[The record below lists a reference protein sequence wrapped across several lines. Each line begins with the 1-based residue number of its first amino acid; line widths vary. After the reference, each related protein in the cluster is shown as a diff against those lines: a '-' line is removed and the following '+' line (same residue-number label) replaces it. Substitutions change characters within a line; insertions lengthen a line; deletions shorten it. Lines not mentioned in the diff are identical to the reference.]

1 MTLAKFNWR
10 ALERK
15 WQKKWAWAKVDQTDP
30 DPRRPKYFVTA
41 AYPYPNS
48 PQHIGH
54 GRTYTIADANARF
67 HRMRGY
73 NTLYPMGFHYTGTPL
88 YAMAKRL
95 SQNDPEIVKT
105 FTEVYRIPR
114 QKFDQ
119 LKEPKRMA
127 EYFRNDIK
135 KGMIEIGYS
144 IDWRREFTTIDHVY
158 NRFIQWH
165 FRWLD
170 QHGYITKGT
179 HPVAWCPNDKNPVGT
194 VDTQGDLE
202 PEIGESSLIKFLQ
215 DEIVYPTATLR
226 PETIFGVTNLWVNP
240 EAQYVQARVDEEQ
253 WIVSLEAVATLEH
266 QNHKISIEREL
277 SGKELLWKTLTNPVT
292 QAIIP
297 ILPARFVEPD
307 NGTGIVMSVPGHAP
321 YDYQALTELK
331 TNPSLPDHAKAIVE
345 KIEPISV
352 ITLEGFSQSPAA
364 DIVKK
369 YGITDQKDPR
379 LAEATK
385 DLYSK
390 EFHNGSMNENAKPY
404 TGQSVE
410 QARQTIIQE
419 LTNAGKLTKLYEIL
433 NKPIICRCGT
443 RVVVH
448 IVDNQWFINYGDPDW
463 KKQAHLCLDQM
474 AILPEERRNE
484 FNYAL
489 DWLKERACARKV
501 GLGTRLPWD
510 PDWII
515 EALSDSV
522 IYMAY
527 YILAKYLAKDWVSFK
542 RFEKSPEDLPDAFFD
557 YIFLGEGS
565 AEAIIRETRISKR
578 TIEGIRKEFTY
589 FYPVDMRH
597 SAKDLVSNHLSM
609 YIFHH
614 TALFP
619 RNLWP
624 KAIVANGF
632 VLMERAKMSKSLE
645 NIIPLRQAIAKFGA
659 DPLRIGVLSTAELNQ
674 DTDFSE
680 SLVATIQERLVNLVA
695 QSRKLGRRRVS
706 GKSSSSTL
714 DRWML
719 SRLNSAAQTATTA
732 MEKLRVREVINT
744 VLYQIE
750 NDTAWYQ
757 RRLGPRKKSRE
768 GRDRVLKQV
777 FDFKARMIAP
787 LAPHVAE
794 EMWASLGNKGMVAK
808 ADWPEFDESLHDSA
822 AEAAESIIRQT
833 LDDTA
838 EILRATGLTPKRITY
853 YSAAL
858 WKWRVYQKALDM
870 AVKSQTDQGTFIR
883 DVMSEP
889 ELRSIGKP
897 AADFASKSIR
907 QATQMKEELRKS
919 RVGLELKEMKIL
931 EDAMDFF
938 SREFKA
944 EIQVGQEGEKRVNDP
959 KDRAR
964 SAEPYRPAIFIE

>member
-1 MTLAKFNWR
+1 MAKFNWR
-10 ALERK
+10 ALEQK
-15 WQKKWAWAKVDQTDP
+15 WQKKWAWGKVDQTDP

-54 GRTYTIADANARF
+54 ARTYTIADANARF

-95 SQNDPEIVKT
+95 RESDPEIVKT
-105 FTEVYRIPR
+105 FTEIYHIPET
-114 QKFDQ
+114 KLEG

-144 IDWRREFTTIDHVY
+144 IDWRREFTTIDHLY

-165 FRWLD
+165 FRWLN
-170 QHGYITKGT
+170 QHGLITKGT
-179 HPVAWCPNDKNPVGT
+179 HPVAWCPNDENPVGT
-194 VDTQGDLE
+194 VDTQGDVE

-215 DEIVYPTATLR
+215 DDIVYPTATLR
-226 PETIFGVTNLWVNP
+226 PETVYGVTNLWVNP
-240 EAQYVQARVDEEQ
+240 EAQYVQARVDEER
-253 WIVSLEAVATLEH
+253 WIVSLEAVATLAH
-266 QNHKISIEREL
+266 QNHRTSVEREF
-277 SGKELLWKTLTNPVT
+277 SGRELLWKTVTNPVT
-292 QAIIP
+292 QEIIP
-297 ILPARFVEPD
+297 ILPAGFVEPD

-331 TNPSLPDHAKAIVE
+331 TSPSLPDDARAIVE

-352 ITLEGFSQSPAA
+352 ITLDGFSQSPAA

-369 YGITDQKDPR
+369 YGIADQKDPR

-390 EFHNGSMNENAKPY
+390 EFHGGMMNENARPYVGKP
-404 TGQSVE
+404 VE
-410 QARQTIIQE
+410 QARREIIQE
-419 LTNAGKLTKLYEIL
+419 LTSDGRLAKLYEIL
-433 NKPIICRCGT
+433 NKPITCRCGT

-463 KKQAHLCLDQM
+463 KKQAHLCLDEM

-484 FNYAL
+484 FNYAI
-489 DWLKERACARKV
+489 DWLRERACARKV

-510 PDWII
+510 PEWII

-527 YILAKYLAKDWVSFK
+527 YILAKYLANYWVSFK
-542 RFEKSPEDLPDAFFD
+542 KFEKTPENLPDSFFN

-565 AEAIIRETRISKR
+565 SDAITRETGISKR
-578 TIEGIRKEFTY
+578 ILEGIRNEFTH

-597 SAKDLVSNHLSM
+597 SGKDLVSNHLSM
-609 YIFHH
+609 FIFHH

-619 RNLWP
+619 KNLWP
-624 KAIVANGF
+624 KGIVANGF
-632 VLMERAKMSKSLE
+632 VLMERQKMSKSLE

-680 SLVATIQERLVNLVA
+680 SLVSTIQERLVNLVA

-706 GKSSSSTL
+706 GKNKPSTL
-714 DRWML
+714 DKWML

-757 RRLGPRKKSRE
+757 RRLGPRKKQD

-794 EMWASLGNKGMVAK
+794 EMWASLGNKGIVAK
-808 ADWPEFDESLHDSA
+808 ADWPEFDESLHDST

-853 YSAAL
+853 YSAAP
-858 WKWRVYQKALDM
+858 WKWRIYQKALGI
-870 AVKSQTDQGTFIR
+870 AVISQTDQGSFIR

-889 ELRSIGKP
+889 ELRGIGKP
-897 AADFASKSIR
+897 AADFASKAIR
-907 QATQMKEELRKS
+907 QATQMKEELRNA
-919 RVGLELKEMKIL
+919 RVGVELKEMKIL
-931 EDAMDFF
+931 EDAKDFF
-938 SREFKA
+938 GREFKA
-944 EIQVGQEGEKRVNDP
+944 EIYIGQEGEKRVSDP

>member
-1 MTLAKFNWR
+1 MAKFNWR

-73 NTLYPMGFHYTGTPL
+73 NALYPMGFHYTGTPL

-95 SQNDPEIVKT
+95 RENDPEIVKT

-114 QKFDQ
+114 TKFDS

-144 IDWRREFTTIDHVY
+144 IDWRREFTTIDHLY

-165 FRWLD
+165 FRWLN

-194 VDTQGDLE
+194 VDTQGDIE
-202 PEIGESSLIKFLQ
+202 PEIGESYIIKFRQ
-215 DEIVYPTATLR
+215 GESVYPTATLR
-226 PETIFGVTNLWVNP
+226 PETIFGVTNLWINP
-240 EAQYVQARVDEEQ
+240 EAQYVEARVDDER
-253 WIVSLEAVATLEH
+253 WVVSLETVATLEH
-266 QNHKISIEREL
+266 QNHKVSVEREFP
-277 SGKELLWKTLTNPVT
+277 GRELLWRTVTNPVT
-292 QAIIP
+292 DASIP
-297 ILPARFVEPD
+297 ILPAQFVEPD
-307 NGTGIVMSVPGHAP
+307 NGTGMVMSVPGHAP
-321 YDYQALTELK
+321 YDYQALSELK
-331 TNPSLPDHAKAIVE
+331 TDLSLPNSARELVE
-345 KIEPISV
+345 RIEPIPV
-352 ITLEGFSQSPAA
+352 ITLEGHSKSPAS

-369 YGITDQKDPR
+369 YAIAGQKDPR

-385 DLYSK
+385 DLYLK
-390 EFHNGSMNENAKPY
+390 EFRNGIMNE
-404 TGQSVE
+404 S
-410 QARQTIIQE
+410 ARQYAGEPVAVARQAIVKE
-419 LTNAGKLTKLYEIL
+419 LADTGKLAKLYEIL
-433 NKPIICRCGT
+433 NRPITCRCGT

-463 KKQAHLCLDQM
+463 KKLAHACLDQM
-474 AILPEERRNE
+474 TILPEERRNE

-542 RFEKSPEDLPDAFFD
+542 KFEKSPDNLPDSFFN
-557 YIFLGEGS
+557 YIYLGEGS
-565 AEAIIRETRISKR
+565 PDAITHETGISKR
-578 TIEGIRKEFTY
+578 ILEGIRNEFTY

-624 KAIVANGF
+624 KGVVANGF

-706 GKSSSSTL
+706 GKSKPSTL
-714 DRWML
+714 DKWML
-719 SRLNSAAQTATTA
+719 SRLNSAAQTATA
-732 MEKLRVREVINT
+732 SMEKLRVREVINT
-744 VLYQIE
+744 VLYSIE
-750 NDTAWYQ
+750 NDAGWYQ
-757 RRLGPRKKSRE
+757 RRLGPRKKQD

-777 FDFKARMIAP
+777 YDFKARMIAP

-794 EMWASLGNKGMVAK
+794 EMWASLGNKGLVAK
-808 ADWPEFDESLHDSA
+808 ADWPEFDASLHDSV
-822 AEAAESIIRQT
+822 AEGAESIIRQT

-838 EILRATGLTPKRITY
+838 EILKATGLTPKRITY
-853 YSAAL
+853 YSAAA
-858 WKWRVYQKALDM
+858 WKWRIYQKALDM
-870 AVKSQTDQGTFIR
+870 GVMSQTEQGNFIR
-883 DVMSEP
+883 EVMSDA

-897 AADFASKSIR
+897 AADFASKAIR
-907 QATQMKEELRKS
+907 QATQMKEELRNS
-919 RVGLELKEMKIL
+919 RVGLGLKEMKIL
-931 EDAMDFF
+931 EDAKDFF

-944 EIQVGQEGEKRVNDP
+944 EIQVGLEGEKRVSDP

-964 SAEPYRPAIFIE
+964 TAEPYRPAIFIE

>member
-1 MTLAKFNWR
+1 MAKFNWR
-10 ALERK
+10 ALEGK

-54 GRTYTIADANARF
+54 ARTYTIADANARF

-105 FTEVYRIPR
+105 FTEIYRIPAT
-114 QKFDQ
+114 KFDQ

-144 IDWRREFTTIDHVY
+144 IDWRREFTTIDPFY

-165 FRWLD
+165 FRWLNK
-170 QHGYITKGT
+170 HGFITRGT

-194 VDTQGDLE
+194 VDTQGDIE
-202 PEIGESSLIKFLQ
+202 PEIGESYLIKFRQ
-215 DEIVYPTATLR
+215 GDVVYPTATLR
-226 PETIFGVTNLWVNP
+226 PETVFGVTNLWVNP
-240 EAQYVQARVDEEQ
+240 EAKYVQARIDGEQ

-266 QNHKISIEREL
+266 QNHKVSVEREF
-277 SGKELLWKTLTNPVT
+277 SGEDLLWKTVANPETDATV
-292 QAIIP
+292 P

-307 NGTGIVMSVPGHAP
+307 TGTGIVMSVPGHAP
-321 YDYQALTELK
+321 YDYQALLELK
-331 TNPSLPDHAKAIVE
+331 TNTSIPTDSKALVE
-345 KIEPISV
+345 RIEPVSV
-352 ITLEGFSQSPAA
+352 INLEGFSRIPAA

-369 YGITDQKDPR
+369 FEITDQKDPR

-390 EFHNGSMNENAKPY
+390 EFHSGVMNENAQPY
-404 TGQSVE
+404 ANQSVDD
-410 QARQTIIQE
+410 ARRAIIKE
-419 LTNAGKLTKLYEIL
+419 LADTGKSARLYEIL
-433 NKPIICRCGT
+433 NRPITCRCGT

-448 IVDNQWFINYGDPDW
+448 IVDNQWFINYGDPEW
-463 KKQAHLCLDQM
+463 KKLAHSCLDAM
-474 AILPEERRNE
+474 SILPEERRNE
-484 FNYAL
+484 FNYAI
-489 DWLKERACARKV
+489 DWLRERACARKV

-510 PDWII
+510 PEWII

-527 YILAKYLAKDWVSFK
+527 YILAKYLAKDWVIFK
-542 RFEKSPEDLPDAFFD
+542 KFEKSTETLPDAFFN

-565 AEAIIRETRISKR
+565 SESITRETGISKR
-578 TIEGIRKEFTY
+578 IVEGIRKEFTY

-609 YIFHH
+609 FLFHH

-624 KAIVANGF
+624 QGIVANGF

-659 DPLRIGVLSTAELNQ
+659 DPLRIGVLATAELNQ

-680 SLVATIQERLVNLVA
+680 SLVTTIQERLVNLVA

-706 GKSSSSTL
+706 GKSNSSTL
-714 DRWML
+714 DKWML
-719 SRLNSAAQTATTA
+719 SRLNSATQTATTA

-744 VLYQIE
+744 ILYNID

-757 RRLGPRKKSRE
+757 RRLGPRKKSHD
-768 GRDRVLKQV
+768 GRDKVLKNV
-777 FDFKARMIAP
+777 FDFKALMIAP

-794 EMWASLGNKGMVAK
+794 EMWTSLGNRGMVAK
-808 ADWPEFDESLHDSA
+808 ADWPEFEERLHDTM
-822 AEAAESIIRQT
+822 AEAAESIVRQT

-853 YSAAL
+853 YSAAP
-858 WKWRVYQKALDM
+858 WKWGIYQKALDM
-870 AVKSQTDQGTFIR
+870 AVKSQSDQGNFIK
-883 DVMSEP
+883 DVMSDP

-897 AADFASKSIR
+897 AADFASKAIR
-907 QATQMKEELRKS
+907 QATQMKEELRKA
-919 RVGLELKEMKIL
+919 RVGVELREMKIL
-931 EDAMDFF
+931 EDAKDFF

-944 EIQVGQEGEKRVNDP
+944 EIKVGQEGEKRVNDP

>member
-1 MTLAKFNWR
+1 MTTAKFNWR

-15 WQKKWAWAKVDQTDP
+15 WQKRWAWAKVDQADP
-30 DPRRPKYFVTA
+30 DPHRPKYFVTA

-54 GRTYTIADANARF
+54 ARTYTIADANARF

-114 QKFDQ
+114 KKFDL

-144 IDWRREFTTIDHVY
+144 IDWRREFTTIDHLY
-158 NRFIQWH
+158 SRFIQWH
-165 FRWLD
+165 FRWLN
-170 QHGYITKGT
+170 QHGFITKGI

-194 VDTQGDLE
+194 VDTQGDIE
-202 PEIGESSLIKFLQ
+202 PEIGESYLIKFHEEGL
-215 DEIVYPTATLR
+215 VYPTATLR
-226 PETIFGVTNLWVNP
+226 PETIFGVTNLWINP
-240 EAQYVQARVDEEQ
+240 EAQYVEAKVDNER
-253 WIVSLEAVATLEH
+253 WIVSLESIATLEH
-266 QNHKISIEREL
+266 QNHKVSVEREL
-277 SGKELLWKTLTNPVT
+277 PGRVLLWRTVTNPVT
-292 QAIIP
+292 DAAIP

-321 YDYQALTELK
+321 YDYQALSELK
-331 TNPSLPDHAKAIVE
+331 TSPSLPNHARELVE
-345 KIEPISV
+345 KIEPIPV
-352 ITLEGFSQSPAA
+352 LTLEGYSKSPAS

-369 YGITDQKDPR
+369 YEVTNQRDPR

-390 EFHNGSMNENAKPY
+390 EFRNGIMNENAKEY
-404 TGQSVE
+404 AGESVE
-410 QARQTIIQE
+410 AARNAIVKD
-419 LTNAGKLTKLYEIL
+419 LTDAGKLAKLYEIL
-433 NKPIICRCGT
+433 NKPITCRCGT

-448 IVDNQWFINYGDPDW
+448 IVDNQWFINYGDPEW
-463 KKQAHLCLDQM
+463 KKQAHHCLDQM

-510 PDWII
+510 PDWIV

-527 YILAKYLAKDWVSFK
+527 YLLAKFLAKDWVSFK
-542 RFEKSPEDLPDAFFD
+542 RFERSPENLPDAFFD

-565 AEAIIRETRISKR
+565 AEAIARATRISKR
-578 TIEGIRKEFTY
+578 IIEGMRNEFTY

-614 TALFP
+614 TALFQRNFWP
-619 RNLWP
+619 RGV
-624 KAIVANGF
+624 VANGF

-645 NIIPLRQAIAKFGA
+645 NIVPLRQAIAKYGA
-659 DPLRIGVLSTAELNQ
+659 DPIRIGVLSTAELNQ

-695 QSRKLGRRRVS
+695 QSRKLGRRKTS
-706 GKSSSSTL
+706 GKRSASSL

-719 SRLNSAAQTATTA
+719 SRLNGAVQTATA
-732 MEKLRVREVINT
+732 EMEKLRVREVINQI
-744 VLYQIE
+744 LYHVD
-750 NDTAWYQ
+750 NDAAWYQ
-757 RRLGPRKKSRE
+757 RRLGPRKKPDDS
-768 GRDRVLKQV
+768 RDRVLKQV
-777 FDFKARMIAP
+777 FNLKARMIAP

-794 EMWASLGNKGMVAK
+794 EMWTSLGNKGMVAREK
-808 ADWPEFDESLHDSA
+808 WPEFDKNLHDGT
-822 AEAAESIIRQT
+822 AEAAESIVRQT

-838 EILRATGLTPKRITY
+838 EILKATGLTPKRITY
-853 YSAAL
+853 YVASP
-858 WKWRVYQKALDM
+858 W
-870 AVKSQTDQGTFIR
+870 KSQIYQNALITAASQTPQGNFIR
-883 DVMSEP
+883 DIMSNP
-889 ELRSIGKP
+889 ELRNIGKP
-897 AADFASKSIR
+897 AVDFASKVIK
-907 QATQMKEELRKS
+907 QASQMKEGLRKS
-919 RVGLELKEMKIL
+919 RTGLELKELKVL
-931 EDAMDFF
+931 VDAKHFF

-944 EIQVGQEGEKRVNDP
+944 EIQVWQEGDRDVIDP

-964 SAEPYRPAIFIE
+964 LAEPYRPAIFVE

>member
-1 MTLAKFNWR
+1 MAKFNWR
-10 ALERK
+10 TLERK

-54 GRTYTIADANARF
+54 ARTYTIADANARF

-95 SQNDPEIVKT
+95 RENDPEIVKT
-105 FTEVYRIPR
+105 FTEIYGISTKEQER
-114 QKFDQ
+114 
-119 LKEPKRMA
+119 LKEPLKMA

-144 IDWRREFTTIDHVY
+144 IDWRREFTTVDPFY

-165 FRWLD
+165 FRWLNA
-170 QHGYITKGT
+170 HSFITRGT

-194 VDTQGDLE
+194 VDTQGDIE
-202 PEIGESSLIKFLQ
+202 PEIGESYMIKFRQGDL
-215 DEIVYPTATLR
+215 IYPTATLR
-226 PETIFGVTNLWVNP
+226 PETVFGVTNLWVNP
-240 EAQYVQARVDEEQ
+240 GAKYVQARVDGEQ
-253 WIVSLEAVATLEH
+253 WVVSLEAVATLEH
-266 QNHKISIEREL
+266 QNHRVSVEREF
-277 SGKELLWKTLTNPVT
+277 SGEDLLWKTVTNPET
-292 QAIIP
+292 NSTIP
-297 ILPARFVEPD
+297 ILQAQFVEPD
-307 NGTGIVMSVPGHAP
+307 TGTGIVMSVPGHAP

-331 TNPSLPDHAKAIVE
+331 SDPSIPDLAKEVV
-345 KIEPISV
+345 KRIEPISV
-352 ITLEGFSQSPAA
+352 ITLEGFSRAPAA

-369 YGITDQKDPR
+369 FGITDQKDPR

-390 EFHNGSMNENAKPY
+390 EFHSGVMNENAQPFAN
-404 TGQSVE
+404 QSVDD
-410 QARQTIIQE
+410 ARRAIIKE
-419 LTNAGKLTKLYEIL
+419 LSDAGKSAKLYEIL
-433 NKPIICRCGT
+433 NRPITCRCGT

-448 IVDNQWFINYGDPDW
+448 IVDNQWFINYGDPEW
-463 KKQAHLCLDQM
+463 KKLAHSCLDVM
-474 AILPEERRNE
+474 SILPEERRNE
-484 FNYAL
+484 FNYAI
-489 DWLKERACARKV
+489 DWLRERACARKV

-510 PDWII
+510 PEWTI

-527 YILAKYLAKDWVSFK
+527 YILAKYLARDWVSFK
-542 RFEKSPEDLPDAFFD
+542 KFEKSPENLPDSFFN
-557 YIFLGEGS
+557 YAFLGEGS
-565 AEAIIRETRISKR
+565 PDVITRETGISKR
-578 TIEGIRKEFTY
+578 IIEGIRKEFTY

-609 YIFHH
+609 FIFHH

-619 RNLWP
+619 RNFWP
-624 KAIVANGF
+624 KGIVANGF

-645 NIIPLRQAIAKFGA
+645 NIIPLRQAVAKFGA
-659 DPLRIGVLSTAELNQ
+659 DPLRIGVLATAELNQ

-680 SLVATIQERLVNLVA
+680 SLVATIQERLVNLLA
-695 QSRKLGRRRVS
+695 QSRKLGRRRIS

-714 DRWML
+714 DKWML
-719 SRLNSAAQTATTA
+719 SRLNSAVQSATTA

-744 VLYQIE
+744 ILYNID

-757 RRLGPRKKSRE
+757 RRLGPRKRANES
-768 GRDRVLKQV
+768 RDRILRQV
-777 FDFKARMIAP
+777 FNIKAQLIAP
-787 LAPHVAE
+787 LSPHVAE
-794 EMWASLGNKGMVAK
+794 EMWTSLGNKGMVTK
-808 ADWPEFDESLHDSA
+808 ADWPEFDESLHNSA
-822 AEAAESIIRQT
+822 AEAAESIVRQT

-853 YSAAL
+853 YSAAP
-858 WKWRVYQKALDM
+858 WKWGIYHKALDM
-870 AVKSQTDQGTFIR
+870 AVKSQSDQGNFIR
-883 DVMSEP
+883 EVMSEP
-889 ELRSIGKP
+889 QFRSIGKP
-897 AADFASKSIR
+897 AADFATKAIR
-907 QATQMKEELRKS
+907 QATQMKEELRKA
-919 RVGLELKEMKIL
+919 RVGVELREMKIL
-931 EDAMDFF
+931 EDAKDFF
-938 SREFKA
+938 SREFRA
-944 EIQVGQEGEKRVNDP
+944 EIHVGQEGENRVSDP

-964 SAEPYRPAIFIE
+964 SAEPYRPAIFVE